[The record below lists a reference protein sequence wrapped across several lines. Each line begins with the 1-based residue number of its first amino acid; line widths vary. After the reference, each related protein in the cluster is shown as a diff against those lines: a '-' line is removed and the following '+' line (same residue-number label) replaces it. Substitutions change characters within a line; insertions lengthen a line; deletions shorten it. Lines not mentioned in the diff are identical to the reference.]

1 MPSKK
6 NSVESKK
13 SSLDSKRPSLETTP
27 SKIVRGS
34 KADLESQSDQ
44 NVKIVKSVNSGIVP
58 IPPTKGISPRMRR
71 TMERVEM
78 LARPT
83 ARRLRS
89 LWDEKCAVLPKE
101 RRDKI
106 KSALEEE
113 YFLSPEQT
121 EQYFQALNESCPRRW
136 VGPGGMEVRKES
148 GEKSSDLRLRQ
159 KWLVNFSAQVAYRLC
174 DYIAKGQKEML
185 VSNRLRSIADVVLE
199 RVAEILGEPKPS
211 RTHPGRLARF
221 MVAISDRI
229 AVWIENAVYRAD
241 MLEPRESSMTNDDH
255 MRLDAEKSLVY

>member
-1 MPSKK
+1 MPKASSSRSSKNDMK
-6 NSVESKK
+6 SK
-13 SSLDSKRPSLETTP
+13 
-27 SKIVRGS
+27 
-34 KADLESQSDQ
+34 SDQ
-44 NVKIVKSVNSGIVP
+44 NVKVCKPGCPAETTCPKVSSRI
-58 IPPTKGISPRMRR
+58 RR
-71 TMERVEM
+71 NMERVEM
-78 LARPT
+78 LARPN

-89 LWDEKCAVLPKE
+89 LWDEKCSILSPA

-106 KSALEEE
+106 KSALEED

-121 EQYFQALNESCPRRW
+121 EQYFQALGPQRPW
-136 VGPGGMEVRKES
+136 TGPGGMVDRKEFID
-148 GEKSSDLRLRQ
+148 KSKELRQRQ
-159 KWLVNFSAQVAYRLC
+159 KWLVNFSAQVAYCLC

-241 MLEPRESSMTNDDH
+241 ALEPDDDFRDDH
-255 MRLDAEKSLVY
+255 IRLDAEKPLTC

>member
-1 MPSKK
+1 MPRK
-6 NSVESKK
+6 
-13 SSLDSKRPSLETTP
+13 
-27 SKIVRGS
+27 RGS
-34 KADLESQSDQ
+34 KADTDIDP
-44 NVKIVKSVNSGIVP
+44 NVKVVNESEAL
-58 IPPTKGISPRMRR
+58 SPRQRR
-71 TMERVEM
+71 NMERVEM

-89 LWDEKCAVLPKE
+89 LWDEKCAILPRD

-106 KSALEEE
+106 KSALEED

-121 EQYFQALNESCPRRW
+121 EQYFQAISDSTKRW
-136 VGPGGMEVRKES
+136 TGPSTDTRKDNADRNKE
-148 GEKSSDLRLRQ
+148 LMQRQ
-159 KWLVNFSAQVAYRLC
+159 RWLVNFSAQVAYRLC

-199 RVAEILGEPKPS
+199 RVADILGEPKPT
-211 RTHPGRLARF
+211 RTNPGRLPRF

-241 MLEPRESSMTNDDH
+241 ALEPLETASVDEH
-255 MRLDAEKSLVY
+255 MRLDAEKPLIC

>member
-1 MPSKK
+1 MRKAGKKVDQTQSK
-6 NSVESKK
+6 
-13 SSLDSKRPSLETTP
+13 LDRP
-27 SKIVRGS
+27 KGS
-34 KADLESQSDQ
+34 RAELASRSEQ
-44 NVKIVKSVNSGIVP
+44 NVKIMKNVESTEGPGQK
-58 IPPTKGISPRMRR
+58 ISPRVRR
-71 TMERVEM
+71 NMERVEM
-78 LARPT
+78 LARPN

-89 LWDEKCAVLPKE
+89 LWDEKCAILPPD

-106 KSALEEE
+106 KSALEED

-121 EQYFQALNESCPRRW
+121 EQYFQALQESSKRW
-136 VGPGGMEVRKES
+136 SGPGGMMSRKDQTDKAREY
-148 GEKSSDLRLRQ
+148 RQRQ
-159 KWLVNFSAQVAYRLC
+159 KWLVNFSAQVAYKLC

-199 RVAEILGEPKPS
+199 KVAEILGEPKPS

-241 MLEPRESSMTNDDH
+241 AIEPFEVGSVDEH
-255 MRLDAEKSLVY
+255 MRLDAEKPLIS

>member
-1 MPSKK
+1 MPKAAK
-6 NSVESKK
+6 NN
-13 SSLDSKRPSLETTP
+13 DSTARMDKF
-27 SKIVRGS
+27 KGS
-34 KADLESQSDQ
+34 KNELSSNSDQ
-44 NVKIVKSVNSGIVP
+44 NVKIMKNANSGEGIG
-58 IPPTKGISPRMRR
+58 KISPRLRR
-71 TMERVEM
+71 NMERVEM
-78 LARPT
+78 LARPN

-89 LWDEKCAVLPKE
+89 LWDEKCAILPPD

-106 KSALEEE
+106 KSALEED

-121 EQYFQALNESCPRRW
+121 EQYFQAIAESSKRW
-136 VGPGGMEVRKES
+136 SGPGGMVGRKEQV
-148 GEKSSDLRLRQ
+148 ERARELRQRQ
-159 KWLVNFSAQVAYRLC
+159 KWLVNFSAQVAYHLC

-241 MLEPRESSMTNDDH
+241 ALEPRESRMMDEH
-255 MRLDAEKSLVY
+255 IRLDAEKPLIC

>member
-1 MPSKK
+1 MPKDQSSSRSSRSEMKSK
-6 NSVESKK
+6 
-13 SSLDSKRPSLETTP
+13 
-27 SKIVRGS
+27 
-34 KADLESQSDQ
+34 SDQ
-44 NVKIVKSVNSGIVP
+44 NVKVCK
-58 IPPTKGISPRMRR
+58 KGEQASTCPKVSSKVRR
-71 TMERVEM
+71 NMERVEM
-78 LARPT
+78 LARPN

-89 LWDEKCAVLPKE
+89 LWDEKCSILSPA

-106 KSALEEE
+106 KSALEED

-121 EQYFQALNESCPRRW
+121 EQYFQAYGTKLWSS
-136 VGPGGMEVRKES
+136 PGGMAMRSQVGGDKSKEI
-148 GEKSSDLRLRQ
+148 RQRQ
-159 KWLVNFSAQVAYRLC
+159 KWLINFSAQVAYSLC

-199 RVAEILGEPKPS
+199 RVADILGEPKPS

-241 MLEPRESSMTNDDH
+241 ALEPRESNVDEH
-255 MRLDAEKSLVY
+255 IRLDTEKPIIC

>member
-1 MPSKK
+1 MPQNRRRS
-6 NSVESKK
+6 SGQPEDTESLKSEK
-13 SSLDSKRPSLETTP
+13 SSTTSLNADRN
-27 SKIVRGS
+27 VRIKKESEPTIKKVGS
-34 KADLESQSDQ
+34 R
-44 NVKIVKSVNSGIVP
+44 V
-58 IPPTKGISPRMRR
+58 RR
-71 TMERVEM
+71 NMERVEM

-89 LWDEKCAVLPKE
+89 LWDDKCGVLPKD

-106 KSALEEE
+106 KSALEED

-121 EQYFQALNESCPRRW
+121 EQYFQALSESSQRW
-136 VGPGGMEVRKES
+136 VGPGGMVNRKEQL
-148 GEKSSDLRLRQ
+148 ERARELRQRQ

-241 MLEPRESSMTNDDH
+241 AFEPRESSVDEH
-255 MRLDAEKSLVY
+255 MRLDAEKPLIC

>member
-1 MPSKK
+1 MPKNRRQTSDQLDDTETLKSEKTSKT
-6 NSVESKK
+6 
-13 SSLDSKRPSLETTP
+13 SLNAK
-27 SKIVRGS
+27 
-34 KADLESQSDQ
+34 SDQ
-44 NVKIVKSVNSGIVP
+44 NVKIRKESETP
-58 IPPTKGISPRMRR
+58 IKKVTSRGRR
-71 TMERVEM
+71 NMERVEM

-89 LWDEKCAVLPKE
+89 LWDDKCEILPKH

-106 KSALEEE
+106 KSALEED

-121 EQYFQALNESCPRRW
+121 EQYFQALSESSKRW
-136 VGPGGMEVRKES
+136 TGPGGMVGRREQAEQSRE
-148 GEKSSDLRLRQ
+148 LRQRQ

-211 RTHPGRLARF
+211 RSHPGRLARF

-241 MLEPRESSMTNDDH
+241 AIEPRESSVDEH
-255 MRLDAEKSLVY
+255 MRLDSEKPLIC

>member
-1 MPSKK
+1 MPKFSKKKSATDSKPQSKSDLSTKSDQSVRFRDQNAKPSKT
-6 NSVESKK
+6 SKK
-13 SSLDSKRPSLETTP
+13 QQR
-27 SKIVRGS
+27 
-34 KADLESQSDQ
+34 
-44 NVKIVKSVNSGIVP
+44 N
-58 IPPTKGISPRMRR
+58 
-71 TMERVEM
+71 MERVEL

-89 LWDEKCAVLPKE
+89 LWDEKCALLPPD

-106 KSALEEE
+106 KSALEED

-121 EQYFQALNESCPRRW
+121 EQYFQALNESSKRW
-136 VGPGGMEVRKES
+136 SGPGGMVNRKEQADKAR
-148 GEKSSDLRLRQ
+148 ELRQRQ

-174 DYIAKGQKEML
+174 DYISKGQKEML

-241 MLEPRESSMTNDDH
+241 ALEPLEAGHSDEH
-255 MRLDAEKSLVY
+255 MRLDNEKPLIC

>member
-1 MPSKK
+1 MPGKAKK
-6 NSVESKK
+6 IAPKK
-13 SSLDSKRPSLETTP
+13 SS
-27 SKIVRGS
+27 
-34 KADLESQSDQ
+34 SDQ
-44 NVKIVKSVNSGIVP
+44 NVKK
-58 IPPTKGISPRMRR
+58 
-71 TMERVEM
+71 ERVNTDPLCACPVRRRFNAERTEM
-78 LARPT
+78 LARPNS
-83 ARRLRS
+83 RRLRS
-89 LWDEKCAVLPKE
+89 LWDEKCAVLPKD

-106 KSALEEE
+106 KSALEED

-121 EQYFQALNESCPRRW
+121 EQYFQALNEHHKQWS
-136 VGPGGMEVRKES
+136 GPGGMVSRREQVERSRE
-148 GEKSSDLRLRQ
+148 LRQRQ
-159 KWLVNFSAQVAYRLC
+159 KWLVNFSAQVAYRMC

-241 MLEPRESSMTNDDH
+241 AIEPRESGPDEH
-255 MRLDAEKSLVY
+255 IRLDSEKPLIC

>member
-1 MPSKK
+1 MPK
-6 NSVESKK
+6 NRK
-13 SSLDSKRPSLETTP
+13 SSRDEEGGPGTPRLEKSKSNI
-27 SKIVRGS
+27 SA
-34 KADLESQSDQ
+34 KADQ
-44 NVKIVKSVNSGIVP
+44 NVRVLKDVQDPPMKKIGS
-58 IPPTKGISPRMRR
+58 RLRR
-71 TMERVEM
+71 NLERVEM
-78 LARPT
+78 LARPNS
-83 ARRLRS
+83 RRLRS
-89 LWDEKCAVLPKE
+89 LWDEKCAILPPE

-106 KSALEEE
+106 KSALEED

-121 EQYFQALNESCPRRW
+121 EQYFQALSESSKRW
-136 VGPGGMEVRKES
+136 SGPGGMVSRREQNERVKE
-148 GEKSSDLRLRQ
+148 LRQRQ
-159 KWLVNFSAQVAYRLC
+159 KWLINFSAQVAYRLC

-241 MLEPRESSMTNDDH
+241 ALEPKESGGDEH
-255 MRLDAEKSLVY
+255 MRLDTEKTFY

>member
-1 MPSKK
+1 MPK
-6 NSVESKK
+6 NRRRSSEQTEETESLKSEK
-13 SSLDSKRPSLETTP
+13 SSKTSLN
-27 SKIVRGS
+27 
-34 KADLESQSDQ
+34 ADQ
-44 NVKIVKSVNSGIVP
+44 NVRIKKGPGEVATDTEILFLLVP
-58 IPPTKGISPRMRR
+58 LQKPPIKKVGSRVRR
-71 TMERVEM
+71 NMERVEM

-89 LWDEKCAVLPKE
+89 LWDDKCGVLPKD

-106 KSALEEE
+106 KSALEED

-121 EQYFQALNESCPRRW
+121 ELYFQALSESSQRW
-136 VGPGGMEVRKES
+136 VGPGGMVSRKEQV
-148 GEKSSDLRLRQ
+148 ERARELRQRQ

-241 MLEPRESSMTNDDH
+241 ALEPRESSADEH
-255 MRLDAEKSLVY
+255 MRLDSEKPLIC

>member
-1 MPSKK
+1 MPKNKKPSKGEE
-6 NSVESKK
+6 SVSESKSDSPSK
-13 SSLDSKRPSLETTP
+13 SSLGSKSEKNVKVLKDSPASP
-27 SKIVRGS
+27 SK
-34 KADLESQSDQ
+34 A
-44 NVKIVKSVNSGIVP
+44 
-58 IPPTKGISPRMRR
+58 TKEKKKKDRASARN
-71 TMERVEM
+71 MERVEM

-83 ARRLRS
+83 ARRLQS
-89 LWDEKCAVLPKE
+89 LWDEKGALMPRD

-106 KSALEEE
+106 KSALEED

-121 EQYFQALNESCPRRW
+121 EQYFQALGESSRRW
-136 VGPGGMEVRKES
+136 SGPGGMLSRREHADRSRE
-148 GEKSSDLRLRQ
+148 LRQRQ

-199 RVAEILGEPKPS
+199 RVSEILGEPKPS

-229 AVWIENAVYRAD
+229 AVWIENAVYRAEA
-241 MLEPRESSMTNDDH
+241 LEPRESGADEH
-255 MRLDAEKSLVY
+255 MRLDTEKQLTS

>member
-1 MPSKK
+1 MPKAGK
-6 NSVESKK
+6 INESL
-13 SSLDSKRPSLETTP
+13 SRTDKR
-27 SKIVRGS
+27 RGS
-34 KADLESQSDQ
+34 KSKLTSQSDQ
-44 NVKIVKSVNSGIVP
+44 NVKIVNSGDGP
-58 IPPTKGISPRMRR
+58 GRMSPRLRR
-71 TMERVEM
+71 NMERVER

-89 LWDEKCAVLPKE
+89 LWDEKCGILPPE

-106 KSALEEE
+106 KSALEED

-121 EQYFQALNESCPRRW
+121 EQYFQALAESSKKWSGPSGM
-136 VGPGGMEVRKES
+136 VGRKEQV
-148 GEKSSDLRLRQ
+148 ERARELRQRQ
-159 KWLVNFSAQVAYRLC
+159 KWLVDFSAQVAYRLC

-221 MVAISDRI
+221 MIAISDRI
-229 AVWIENAVYRAD
+229 AVWIENAVYRAEA
-241 MLEPRESSMTNDDH
+241 LEPKESGVIDEH
-255 MRLDAEKSLVY
+255 IRLDDEKTFLC

>member
-1 MPSKK
+1 MPKNKKRSKLQD
-6 NSVESKK
+6 SDSLSKLNTQSK
-13 SSLDSKRPSLETTP
+13 SSLASKSE
-27 SKIVRGS
+27 
-34 KADLESQSDQ
+34 Q
-44 NVKIVKSVNSGIVP
+44 NVKVLKDINPEPAKKLRSRNA
-58 IPPTKGISPRMRR
+58 RN
-71 TMERVEM
+71 MERMEM

-89 LWDEKCAVLPKE
+89 LWDEKCAILPLE

-106 KSALEEE
+106 KSALEED
-113 YFLSPEQT
+113 YFLSPD
-121 EQYFQALNESCPRRW
+121 ESSKRW
-136 VGPGGMEVRKES
+136 SGPGGMVSRREH
-148 GEKSSDLRLRQ
+148 
-159 KWLVNFSAQVAYRLC
+159 VAYRLC

-241 MLEPRESSMTNDDH
+241 ALVPEESDVFFFLCCVALASAAPQLLTWPDH
-255 MRLDAEKSLVY
+255 RSRAHGSE

>member
-1 MPSKK
+1 MPKNKQNLQEQPRQTSNMNILSSK
-6 NSVESKK
+6 
-13 SSLDSKRPSLETTP
+13 
-27 SKIVRGS
+27 
-34 KADLESQSDQ
+34 SDQ
-44 NVKIVKSVNSGIVP
+44 NVKVLKDVNP
-58 IPPTKGISPRMRR
+58 ESPMKKAARIRR
-71 TMERVEM
+71 NMERVEM

-89 LWDEKCAVLPKE
+89 LWDEKCAILPRE

-106 KSALEEE
+106 KSALEED

-121 EQYFQALNESCPRRW
+121 EQYFQALNESSKIW
-136 VGPGGMEVRKES
+136 SGPGGMVNRKENVERS
-148 GEKSSDLRLRQ
+148 RELRQRQ
-159 KWLVNFSAQVAYRLC
+159 KWLIDFSAQVAYRLC

-241 MLEPRESSMTNDDH
+241 AVEPCESGADEH
-255 MRLDAEKSLVY
+255 MRLDTEKPLIA

>member
-1 MPSKK
+1 MPRSG
-6 NSVESKK
+6 K
-13 SSLDSKRPSLETTP
+13 SPIEQSPSEMDKR
-27 SKIVRGS
+27 KGS
-34 KADLESQSDQ
+34 KTNLQSKSEQ
-44 NVKIVKSVNSGIVP
+44 NVKILKSPDAGEIKMKKVS
-58 IPPTKGISPRMRR
+58 SRMRR
-71 TMERVEM
+71 NMERVEM

-89 LWDEKCAVLPKE
+89 LWDEKCAILPRE

-106 KSALEEE
+106 KSALEED

-121 EQYFQALNESCPRRW
+121 EQYFQALSESSKRW
-136 VGPGGMEVRKES
+136 SGPGGMVSRKEQV
-148 GEKSSDLRLRQ
+148 EKSRELRQRQ
-159 KWLVNFSAQVAYRLC
+159 KWLVNFSAQVAYRMC

-211 RTHPGRLARF
+211 RTHPGRLPRF

-241 MLEPRESSMTNDDH
+241 AVEPRESSLDEH
-255 MRLDAEKSLVY
+255 IRLDAEKPIC

>member
-1 MPSKK
+1 MPKNKQNVQEQPRSKLD
-6 NSVESKK
+6 NLTSK
-13 SSLDSKRPSLETTP
+13 
-27 SKIVRGS
+27 
-34 KADLESQSDQ
+34 SDQ
-44 NVKIVKSVNSGIVP
+44 NVKLLKDVNPESQKKAGSRI
-58 IPPTKGISPRMRR
+58 RR
-71 TMERVEM
+71 NMERVEM

-89 LWDEKCAVLPKE
+89 LWDEKCAILPRD

-106 KSALEEE
+106 KSALEED

-121 EQYFQALNESCPRRW
+121 EQYFQALNESSKIW
-136 VGPGGMEVRKES
+136 SGPGGMVNRKENVERS
-148 GEKSSDLRLRQ
+148 RELRQRQ
-159 KWLVNFSAQVAYRLC
+159 KWLIDFSAQVAYRLC

-211 RTHPGRLARF
+211 RTHPGRLPRF

-241 MLEPRESSMTNDDH
+241 AVEPFESGADEH
-255 MRLDAEKSLVY
+255 MRLDSEKPLIS

>member
-1 MPSKK
+1 MPKNRRKSRDQAGETETLKSEKYSKT
-6 NSVESKK
+6 
-13 SSLDSKRPSLETTP
+13 SLSAK
-27 SKIVRGS
+27 
-34 KADLESQSDQ
+34 SDQ
-44 NVKIVKSVNSGIVP
+44 NVKIRRESEPP
-58 IPPTKGISPRMRR
+58 IKKVGSRVRR
-71 TMERVEM
+71 NMERTEM

-89 LWDEKCAVLPKE
+89 LWDEKCCILPKH

-121 EQYFQALNESCPRRW
+121 EQYFQALGESSKRW
-136 VGPGGMEVRKES
+136 VGPGGMIGRREQADQSRE
-148 GEKSSDLRLRQ
+148 LRQRQ
-159 KWLVNFSAQVAYRLC
+159 KWLVDFSAQVAYRLC

-211 RTHPGRLARF
+211 RSHSGRLARF

-241 MLEPRESSMTNDDH
+241 ALEPAESNVDEH
-255 MRLDAEKSLVY
+255 MRLDTEKPLIC

>member
-1 MPSKK
+1 MPKAAKK
-6 NSVESKK
+6 VEK
-13 SSLDSKRPSLETTP
+13 TP
-27 SKIVRGS
+27 SKGKGS
-34 KADLESQSDQ
+34 KTDLATKSEQ
-44 NVKIVKSVNSGIVP
+44 NVKIIKNENSDDSTHKLSTRV
-58 IPPTKGISPRMRR
+58 RR
-71 TMERVEM
+71 NMERVEM

-89 LWDEKCAVLPKE
+89 LWDEKCSVLPPE

-106 KSALEEE
+106 KSALEED

-121 EQYFQALNESCPRRW
+121 EQYFQALNESSKHW
-136 VGPGGMEVRKES
+136 SGPGGMVSRKEHF
-148 GEKSSDLRLRQ
+148 EKARELRQRQ

-241 MLEPRESSMTNDDH
+241 AVEPLDPGNMDEH
-255 MRLDAEKSLVY
+255 IRLDAEKPLVC

>member
-1 MPSKK
+1 MPTASKK
-6 NSVESKK
+6 LDPNASKEK
-13 SSLDSKRPSLETTP
+13 GK
-27 SKIVRGS
+27 GS
-34 KADLESQSDQ
+34 KADLTSRSEQ
-44 NVKIVKSVNSGIVP
+44 NVKI
-58 IPPTKGISPRMRR
+58 MRLDSEGGKMSSR
-71 TMERVEM
+71 LRRNMERVEM
-78 LARPT
+78 LARPNS
-83 ARRLRS
+83 RRLRS
-89 LWDEKCAVLPKE
+89 LWDEKCAILPRE

-106 KSALEEE
+106 KSALEED

-121 EQYFQALNESCPRRW
+121 EQYFQALNESARRW
-136 VGPGGMEVRKES
+136 SGPGGMVSRKEHADRNK
-148 GEKSSDLRLRQ
+148 ELRLRQ

-211 RTHPGRLARF
+211 RTNPGRLPRF

-241 MLEPRESSMTNDDH
+241 ALEPNDGKGPDEH
-255 MRLDAEKSLVY
+255 MRLDAEKPLIC